1 MSKDTVVDGGY
12 PVSEAAEI
20 MGITPGALRKRI
32 QRGTVDATKVDG
44 QWYVYVEESIG
55 EKLQQEET
63 VTDDVALVL
72 AQQQME
78 VFRET
83 FVTPLVEA
91 IRELE
96 NENGRLESDN
106 KHLESDNKHLEDRAD
121 QLIKENDEL
130 HQRIRELETPTSE
143 ENDGSEEATGVVWW
157 RRWLGLGE

>member
-12 PVSEAAEI
+12 PVSEAAEM

-32 QRGTVDATKVDG
+32 QRRTVDATKVDG
-44 QWYVYVEESIG
+44 QWYVYVEENIG
-55 EKLQQEET
+55 EKPQQEET
-63 VTDDVALVL
+63 FTEDVALVL

-96 NENGRLESDN
+96 HENGRLESDN
-106 KHLESDNKHLEDRAD
+106 RHLGERAV
-121 QLIKENDEL
+121 QL
-130 HQRIRELETPTSE
+130 SE
-143 ENDGSEEATGVVWW
+143 ENEELRQRIHDLEMPSSEDSDQLEETAERVWW